1 MRVKICGIRR
11 REDALLAIELGA
23 SALGFVFWPQS
34 PRAVTAEQVREITRR
49 LPPFVSTVGVFV
61 NQPKAEVFDIAARA
75 GVSTIQLHGDETAAD
90 YAGSTLPIIKALPV
104 GPGFTASAVDGVPA
118 AVTVLLDAHDP
129 VRRGGTGRP
138 IEWSVAAAVA
148 RRRPIVLSGGLTP
161 DNIQTA
167 IRTVRPYAIDVS
179 SGVESG
185 PGVKDESR
193 LRALFAA
200 LSSIGVA

>member
-1 MRVKICGIRR
+1 VVGRR
-11 REDALLAIELGA
+11 G
-23 SALGFVFWPQS
+23 
-34 PRAVTAEQVREITRR
+34 RR
-49 LPPFVSTVGVFV
+49 TT
-61 NQPKAEVFDIAARA
+61 Q
-75 GVSTIQLHGDETAAD
+75 
-90 YAGSTLPIIKALPV
+90 
-104 GPGFTASAVDGVPA
+104 
-118 AVTVLLDAHDP
+118 VTVLLDAHDP

-161 DNIQTA
+161 DNVQTA